1 VPLLEQVLE
10 QYPKDVK
17 LVFKQFPLG
26 NHKFA
31 GPAALASLAANEQG
45 KFWPFHDLIFANY
58 NQLNDDKIKE
68 LAKQA
73 GLDMARYDQDLR
85 NNGQR
90 YLGIVRRDL
99 QEGQRNGVR
108 GTPSIFINGRQ
119 LKQRSLPGFKAAIEK
134 ELAKK
139 SK

>member
-1 VPLLEQVLE
+1 M
-10 QYPKDVK
+10 

-31 GPAALASLAANEQG
+31 GPAAIASMAANDQG
-45 KFWPFHDLIFANY
+45 KFWPLHDLIFANY
-58 NQLNDDKIKE
+58 NQLSDQKLKE
-68 LAKQA
+68 LVKAA
-73 GLDMARYDQDLR
+73 GLDVARYDQDIKAK
-85 NNGQR
+85 GQR
-90 YLGIVRRDL
+90 YLSLVRRDL

-108 GTPSIFINGRQ
+108 GTPAVFVNGRQ

-139 SK
+139 K